1 MRKFVLT
8 LAAAAALAVT
18 APTLASATPMI
29 GGGAV
34 KAAAETVSDVEN
46 VHYYGYRGYYRPY
59 RSYGYYRPY
68 RYYGYYRPY
77 RYYGYYSPY
86 RYYGYYRPYRYYRY
100 W

>member
-1 MRKFVLT
+1 
-8 LAAAAALAVT
+8 
-18 APTLASATPMI
+18 MI

-46 VHYYGYRGYYRPY
+46 AYYYGYR
-59 RSYGYYRPY
+59 GYYRPY

-77 RYYGYYSPY
+77 RYYGYY
-86 RYYGYYRPYRYYRY
+86 RPYRYYRR